1 MFSNIAVKDSFSN
14 GYRVFQGASYRDI
27 DNQYG
32 EITKLI
38 PWGNNLFCVFEHGC
52 AIIPVNEKA
61 LMQTTTEQT
70 IHIYGYGV
78 LPDQLSVIS
87 QDFGSI

>member
-32 EITKLI
+32 EIVKL
-38 PWGNNLFCVFEHGC
+38 
-52 AIIPVNEKA
+52 
-61 LMQTTTEQT
+61 
-70 IHIYGYGV
+70 
-78 LPDQLSVIS
+78 LP
-87 QDFGSI
+87 